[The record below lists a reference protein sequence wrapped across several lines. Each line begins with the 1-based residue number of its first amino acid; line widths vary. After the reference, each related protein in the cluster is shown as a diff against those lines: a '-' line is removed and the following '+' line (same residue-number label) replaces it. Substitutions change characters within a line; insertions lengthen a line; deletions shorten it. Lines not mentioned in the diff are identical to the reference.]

1 MPFNRPSLSEI
12 RAQIIADIDA
22 DLPGADSRL
31 RHSNLGVIA
40 TMLTGATHGLYGY
53 LDSIVDQLLPDT
65 STGIY
70 LERLAAT
77 WGMTRQPATAATGT
91 VTITGTDGASVPS
104 GAELRRADGV
114 VYLTTGSS
122 VIALGGTSLPV
133 TAQDVGS
140 LGNAPDGAAL
150 AFVSPLAGVDVQAT
164 AGALLG
170 GGDRESDAS
179 LRDRYLTRKRQPP
192 HGGAEHDYVAW
203 ALDRDAH
210 GVRSTRAWVGRHEMG
225 VGFVTVRFMMDDD
238 TPDGIPAQGDV
249 DTVAAYILQEGPVG
263 AQIFTVA
270 PVAAPL
276 DVSLQVSPLTAEVQ
290 DAIRAAIADLIRR
303 EAVPGGTILISHL
316 REAISTAPGEFDHV
330 VTSPVANVVASA
342 PGEIATVGTITIT
355 AL

>member
-12 RAQIIADIDA
+12 RQQIVADIDA

-40 TMLTGATHGLYGY
+40 TMLTGAVHGLYGY

-77 WGMTRQPATAATGT
+77 WGMTRQPATPASGVVT
-91 VTITGTDGASVPS
+91 VTGVDGTGIPAGTA
-104 GAELRRADGV
+104 LRRADGV
-114 VYLTTGSS
+114 IYLATGSKVISSGSAS
-122 VIALGGTSLPV
+122 VPI
-133 TAQDVGS
+133 TAETAGAI
-140 LGNAPDGAAL
+140 GNAPDGASV
-150 AFVSPLAGVDVQAT
+150 AFVSPLSGVDVQAT

-270 PVAAPL
+270 PVAEPL
-276 DVSLQVSPLTAEVQ
+276 DIEIQISPLTAEVQ
-290 DAIRAAIADLIRR
+290 GAIRTAIDDLIRR
-303 EAVPGGTILISHL
+303 EAVPGGTVLISHL
-316 REAISTAPGEFDHV
+316 REAVSTAPGEFDHV
-330 VTSPVANVVASA
+330 VVSPVANVVATT
-342 PGEIATVGTITIT
+342 PGAIATVGTITVT